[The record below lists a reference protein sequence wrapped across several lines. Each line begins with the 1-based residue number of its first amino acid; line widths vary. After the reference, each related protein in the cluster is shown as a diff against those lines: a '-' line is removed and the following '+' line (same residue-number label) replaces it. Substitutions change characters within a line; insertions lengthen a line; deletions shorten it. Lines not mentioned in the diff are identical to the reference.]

1 MNVARRRMS
10 RKLAFLLVTPVL
22 LGFSLFG
29 VLQAR
34 IWEQALLEDAE
45 RQLSDHAASVKAM
58 VRLSP
63 GPVDRE
69 ALTQAV
75 QDISEREQVHG
86 IAFYGQGAS
95 PIAVSTLLLGGNSML
110 PDIVQKVGET
120 GQPYRAVEKL
130 GESEVL
136 LHVEPLRLSDGL
148 SAFAIAHS
156 LSRMSSMMREA
167 FFRIALTGGLLS
179 LVLFVLALL
188 LSRSLGKSLGA
199 LVYATEHVSSGD
211 LAISPIESSGILD
224 LSRVSNAFNSMILA
238 LREAREGLDASER
251 ARRSMERRALHA
263 QALAAAGQVTG
274 AFAHEIGSPLNT
286 ILGLSRLCAADEN
299 LPAQTRK
306 QMETVAAQCE
316 RITRMVQ
323 RMLGVVRVAQDKHQ
337 SVRVA
342 EVIHEVQAFLEAD
355 LKNKGIDIRLDIS
368 PVPPVLM
375 GSRDFVFQ
383 MLLNLCNNAADAQ
396 PKGGLIRISLKPGE
410 SQDKKQNRPQAV
422 ILEVADAGPGIP
434 EEQRERIFEPFY
446 STKAVQGGTG
456 LGLSIVASIVRDA
469 GGSITVSQAP
479 EGGALF
485 QMLLLAAQ

>member
-1 MNVARRRMS
+1 
-10 RKLAFLLVTPVL
+10 
-22 LGFSLFG
+22 
-29 VLQAR
+29 
-34 IWEQALLEDAE
+34 
-45 RQLSDHAASVKAM
+45 
-58 VRLSP
+58 
-63 GPVDRE
+63 
-69 ALTQAV
+69 
-75 QDISEREQVHG
+75 
-86 IAFYGQGAS
+86 
-95 PIAVSTLLLGGNSML
+95 
-110 PDIVQKVGET
+110 
-120 GQPYRAVEKL
+120 
-130 GESEVL
+130 
-136 LHVEPLRLSDGL
+136 
-148 SAFAIAHS
+148 
-156 LSRMSSMMREA
+156 
-167 FFRIALTGGLLS
+167 
-179 LVLFVLALL
+179 
-188 LSRSLGKSLGA
+188 
-199 LVYATEHVSSGD
+199 
-211 LAISPIESSGILD
+211 
-224 LSRVSNAFNSMILA
+224 
-238 LREAREGLDASER
+238 
-251 ARRSMERRALHA
+251 
-263 QALAAAGQVTG
+263 
-274 AFAHEIGSPLNT
+274 
-286 ILGLSRLCAADEN
+286 
-299 LPAQTRK
+299 
-306 QMETVAAQCE
+306 METVAAQCE

-323 RMLGVVRVAQDKHQ
+323 RMLGVVRLAQDKHQ

-355 LKNKGIDIRLDIS
+355 LKTKGIDIRLDIS